1 MQKRLCFVM
10 ACMVC
15 LSVMGQPYID
25 PFNIRYTYGFKNGNK
40 ANSNATPFSH
50 IYIGPDLPFKLRKK
64 SLFVLSPFYDRWNI
78 DSSSDK
84 SYLPVVSSIG
94 LAVTTI
100 IPLDT
105 NHWSLNVTAIPRIN
119 SQGLQLDN
127 SFQMGGLVLAVYKK
141 NKDLTYK
148 FGVYVNTEFFGFFVL
163 PLVGIVWKIND
174 HNNLFG
180 VLPGRL
186 TYEHKLSDNFYT
198 GATFRTIT
206 NSYRLNDG
214 NYLRI
219 VDHQLSA
226 YLDFYATKHIVFT
239 GEAGYGLYRELV
251 QGVERNKNY
260 LIDYN
265 WADGM
270 FIKLCASYRIRL

>member
-1 MQKRLCFVM
+1 MKKRLCFIIACM
-10 ACMVC
+10 ACLNVIA
-15 LSVMGQPYID
+15 QPYID
-25 PFNIRYTYGFKNGNK
+25 PFNIRYTYGFNNGNK
-40 ANSNATPFSH
+40 TNNNATPFSH
-50 IYIGPDLPFKLRKK
+50 IYIGPDLPFKLKK
-64 SLFVLSPFYDRWNI
+64 GSLFVFSPFFDSWNI

-127 SFQMGGLVLAVYKK
+127 SFQMGGVVLAVYKK

-163 PLVGIVWKIND
+163 PLVGIAWKIND
-174 HNNLFG
+174 RNNLFG

-186 TYEHKLSDNFYT
+186 TYEHKLGDNFYT
-198 GATFRTIT
+198 GTTFRTIT
-206 NSYRLNDG
+206 NSYRLNSG

-219 VDHQLSA
+219 EDHQLSA

-239 GEAGYGLYRELV
+239 GEVGYGMYRQLD
-251 QGVERNKNY
+251 QGAEHNKNY

-270 FIKLCASYRIRL
+270 FIKICASYRIRL